1 MQYPLP
7 MNKPA
12 RTPKQDAAAMIAAL
26 PEDAS
31 MAEIFYR
38 LYVLEHIREGLADIE
53 AGRTVPHEEVVADLR
68 KWLGE

>member
-1 MQYPLP
+1 
-7 MNKPA
+7 
-12 RTPKQDAAAMIAAL
+12 
-26 PEDAS
+26 